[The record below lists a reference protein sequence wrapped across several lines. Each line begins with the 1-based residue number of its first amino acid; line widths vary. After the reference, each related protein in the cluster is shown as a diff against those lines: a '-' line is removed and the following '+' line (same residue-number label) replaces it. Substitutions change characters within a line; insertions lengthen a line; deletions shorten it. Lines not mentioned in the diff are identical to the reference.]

1 VGGGEVVNDYPSN
14 EVEAIGR
21 QMMAKIES
29 PAEQGEQL
37 TRQDYL
43 ALFAV
48 TVLLPL
54 ILVVIGVLQ

>member
-1 VGGGEVVNDYPSN
+1 MNDYPSN